1 MDRSDVVS
9 AGTRPL
15 NRLFAPDLFEGRTVF
30 VTGGGG
36 TINAGIARGFAELGA
51 RVALSGRTVARL
63 EQVAGELAALGAETL
78 VAPADVQDIA
88 TLEAALATTER
99 TLGPVDVLVC
109 GAAANF
115 PAPAERMSAEGF
127 AKVISVDLNGSFNA
141 ARAAF
146 PQLRARRG
154 NIVFVSATNAVMP
167 FAFQAHV
174 GAAKAGIDSLM
185 RGLALEW
192 GKYGIRCNSVL
203 PGPIEKTEGLRRLL
217 TEEDIAEL
225 RSYVPLGRFGT
236 IEDVAAVSCFLASP
250 LASLLTGVALVA
262 DGGQSF
268 SGSAML
274 AELMMNP

>member
-1 MDRSDVVS
+1 MISQS
-9 AGTRPL
+9 
-15 NRLFAPDLFEGRTVF
+15 FAPDLFRGRTVF

-36 TINAGIARGFAELGA
+36 TINAGIAQGFAELGA
-51 RVALSGRTVARL
+51 SVALSGRTVSRL
-63 EQVAGELAALGAETL
+63 EQAAAAMRGHGGEIIA
-78 VAPADVQDIA
+78 VPADVQEIQ
-88 TLEAALATTER
+88 TLDAALAACEHQI
-99 TLGPVDVLVC
+99 GKVDVLIC

-115 PAPAERMSAEGF
+115 PAPAEQMTADGF
-127 AKVISVDLNGSFNA
+127 RKVISTDLLGSFNA

-146 PQLRARRG
+146 AQLKATRG
-154 NIVFVSATNAVMP
+154 NIIFVSATNSIMP

-225 RSYVPLGRFGT
+225 RTYVPLGRFGT
-236 IEDVAAVSCFLASP
+236 IEDVAAVCCFLASP
-250 LASLLTGVALVA
+250 LASLLTGVSLVA

>member
-1 MDRSDVVS
+1 MISRC
-9 AGTRPL
+9 
-15 NRLFAPDLFEGRTVF
+15 FAPGLFRGRTVF
-30 VTGGGG
+30 LTGGGG
-36 TINAGIARGFAELGA
+36 TINAGIAKGFAELGA
-51 RVALSGRTVARL
+51 NVVLTGRTVSRL
-63 EQVAGELAALGAETL
+63 EGAAASMRGHGGEIVTI
-78 VAPADVQDIA
+78 PADVQEIESLD
-88 TLEAALATTER
+88 AALATTEKAI
-99 TLGPVDVLVC
+99 GKVDVLIC

-115 PAPAERMSAEGF
+115 PAPAEQMTAEGF
-127 AKVISVDLNGSFNA
+127 RKVISVDLMGSFNA
-141 ARAAF
+141 SRAAF
-146 PQLRARRG
+146 AHLKETRG
-154 NIVFVSATNAVMP
+154 NIIFVSATNSIMP

-174 GAAKAGIDSLM
+174 GSAKAGIDSLM

-225 RSYVPLGRFGT
+225 RTYVPLGRFGT
-236 IEDVAAVSCFLASP
+236 IEDVAAVCCFLASP
-250 LASLLTGVALVA
+250 LASLLTGVSLIA

>member
-1 MDRSDVVS
+1 MISRH
-9 AGTRPL
+9 
-15 NRLFAPDLFEGRTVF
+15 FAPDLFKGRTVF

-36 TINAGIARGFAELGA
+36 TINAGIAQGFAELGA
-51 RVALSGRTVARL
+51 NVALSGRTVSRL
-63 EQVAGELAALGAETL
+63 EQAAAAMRGHGGEIVA
-78 VAPADVQDIA
+78 VPADVQEIQ
-88 TLEAALATTER
+88 TLDAALATSER
-99 TLGPVDVLVC
+99 LIGKVDVLVC

-115 PAPAERMSAEGF
+115 PAPAEQMTADGF
-127 AKVISVDLNGSFNA
+127 RKVISTDLLGSFNA
-141 ARAAF
+141 ARSAF
-146 PQLRARRG
+146 AQLKATRG
-154 NIVFVSATNAVMP
+154 NIIFVSATNSIMP

-174 GAAKAGIDSLM
+174 GAAKAGVDSLM

-225 RSYVPLGRFGT
+225 RTYVPLGRFGT
-236 IEDVAAVSCFLASP
+236 IEDVAGVCCFLASP
-250 LASLLTGVALVA
+250 LASLLTGVSLVA

>member
-1 MDRSDVVS
+1 MISRY
-9 AGTRPL
+9 
-15 NRLFAPDLFEGRTVF
+15 FAPDLFRGRTVF
-30 VTGGGG
+30 VTGGAG

-51 RVALSGRTVARL
+51 RVALAGRTMQRL
-63 EQVAGELAALGAETL
+63 EDAAAEIRALGAEAL
-78 VAPADVQDIA
+78 ALQADVQQIE

-99 TLGPVDVLVC
+99 TLGKVDILIC

-115 PAPAERMSAEGF
+115 PAPAEQMSAEGF
-127 AKVISVDLNGSFNA
+127 RKVISVDLLGSFNA

-146 PQLRARRG
+146 TQLKATRG
-154 NIVFVSATNAVMP
+154 NIVFVSATNAIMP
-167 FAFQAHV
+167 FAFQSHV

-217 TEEDIAEL
+217 TEQDIAEL

-236 IEDVAAVSCFLASP
+236 IEDVAAVCCFLASP
-250 LASLLTGVALVA
+250 LASLLTGVSLVA

>member
-1 MDRSDVVS
+1 MISRY
-9 AGTRPL
+9 
-15 NRLFAPDLFEGRTVF
+15 FAPDLFHGRTVF
-30 VTGGGG
+30 VTGGAG

-51 RVALSGRTVARL
+51 RIALAGRTMARL
-63 EQVAGELAALGAETL
+63 EDAAADLRALGAEAL
-78 VAPADVQDIA
+78 ALQADVQQIE

-99 TLGPVDVLVC
+99 TLGKVDILVC

-115 PAPAERMSAEGF
+115 PAPAEQMSAEGF
-127 AKVISVDLNGSFNA
+127 RKVISVDLLGSFNA

-146 PQLRARRG
+146 TQLKATRG
-154 NIVFVSATNAVMP
+154 NIVVVSATNAIMP
-167 FAFQAHV
+167 FAFQSHV

-217 TEEDIAEL
+217 TEQDIAEL

-236 IEDVAAVSCFLASP
+236 IEDVAAVCCFLASP
-250 LASLLTGVALVA
+250 AASLLTGVSLVA

>member
-1 MDRSDVVS
+1 MISQH
-9 AGTRPL
+9 
-15 NRLFAPDLFEGRTVF
+15 FAPNLFRGRTVF

-36 TINAGIARGFAELGA
+36 TINAGIAHGFASLGA
-51 RVALSGRTVARL
+51 NVALSGRTVSRL
-63 EQVAGELAALGAETL
+63 EDAASTMRGLGGEILTVA
-78 VAPADVQDIA
+78 ADVQQIE
-88 TLEAALATTER
+88 TLDAALATSER
-99 TLGPVDVLVC
+99 ELGKIDVLIC

-115 PAPAERMSAEGF
+115 PAPAEQMTAEGF
-127 AKVISVDLNGSFNA
+127 RKVISVDLLGSFNA

-146 PQLRARRG
+146 AQLKATRG
-154 NIVFVSATNAVMP
+154 NVIFISATNAIMP

-174 GAAKAGIDSLM
+174 GSAKAGIDSLM

-236 IEDVAAVSCFLASP
+236 IEDVAAVCCFLASP
-250 LASLLTGVALVA
+250 LASLLTGVSLVA

>member
-1 MDRSDVVS
+1 MLEKCF
-9 AGTRPL
+9 AEG
-15 NRLFAPDLFEGRTVF
+15 LFRGKTVF

-51 RVALSGRTVARL
+51 DLALCGRTRASLEAAAASIRALSA
-63 EQVAGELAALGAETL
+63 QALVVE
-78 VAPADVQDIA
+78 ADVQRIE
-88 TLEAALATTER
+88 TLESALAATVR
-99 TLGPVDVLVC
+99 RFGKVDVLVC

-115 PAPAERMSAEGF
+115 PAPAEQMTAEGF
-127 AKVISVDLNGSFNA
+127 AKVISVDLMGSFNA

-146 PQLRARRG
+146 PHLKATKG
-154 NIVFVSATNAVMP
+154 NVIFVSATNALMP

-192 GKYGIRCNSVL
+192 GKHGIRCNSIL
-203 PGPIEKTEGLRRLL
+203 PGPIEETEGLRRLL
-217 TEEDIAEL
+217 TAEDIAEL
-225 RSYVPLGRFGT
+225 STYVPIGRFGT
-236 IEDVAAVSCFLASP
+236 IEDCAAVCCFLASP
-250 LASLLTGVALVA
+250 AASLLTGVALVA

>member
-1 MDRSDVVS
+1 MISRY
-9 AGTRPL
+9 
-15 NRLFAPDLFEGRTVF
+15 FARDLFRGKTVF
-30 VTGGGG
+30 VTGGAG
-36 TINAGIARGFAELGA
+36 TINAGIARGFAELGGN
-51 RVALSGRTVARL
+51 VALCGRTLPKL
-63 EQVAGELAALGAETL
+63 EAAASGLRALGAEAL
-78 VAPADVQDIA
+78 ALAADVQQIE
-88 TLEAALATTER
+88 TLDAALAATER
-99 TLGPVDVLVC
+99 ALGKVDVLVC

-115 PAPAERMSAEGF
+115 PAPAEQMTADGF
-127 AKVISVDLNGSFNA
+127 RKVISVDLLGSFNA
-141 ARAAF
+141 SRAAF
-146 PQLRARRG
+146 AQLRATRG
-154 NIVFVSATNAVMP
+154 NIVFVSATNAIMP

-203 PGPIEKTEGLRRLL
+203 PGPIEKTEGLSRLL
-217 TEEDIAEL
+217 TEQDIAEL

-236 IEDVAAVSCFLASP
+236 IEDVAAVCCFIASP
-250 LASLLTGVALVA
+250 LASLLTGVTLVA

>member
-1 MDRSDVVS
+1 MISRY
-9 AGTRPL
+9 
-15 NRLFAPDLFEGRTVF
+15 FAPDLFRGRTVF
-30 VTGGGG
+30 VTGGAG
-36 TINAGIARGFAELGA
+36 TINAGIARGFAALGA
-51 RVALSGRTVARL
+51 RVALAGRTMARL
-63 EQVAGELAALGAETL
+63 EDAAAEIRALGAEAL
-78 VAPADVQDIA
+78 ALQADVQQIE

-99 TLGPVDVLVC
+99 TLGKIDVLIC

-115 PAPAERMSAEGF
+115 PAPAEQMSAEGF
-127 AKVISVDLNGSFNA
+127 RKVISVDLLGSFNA
-141 ARAAF
+141 SRAAF
-146 PQLRARRG
+146 TQLKATRG
-154 NIVFVSATNAVMP
+154 NIVFVSATNAIMP
-167 FAFQAHV
+167 FAFQSHV

-217 TEEDIAEL
+217 TEQDIAEL

-236 IEDVAAVSCFLASP
+236 IEDVAAVCCFLASP
-250 LASLLTGVALVA
+250 LASLLTGVSLVA

>member
-1 MDRSDVVS
+1 MIRRS
-9 AGTRPL
+9 
-15 NRLFAPDLFEGRTVF
+15 FAPDLFRGRVVF
-30 VTGGGG
+30 VTGGSG
-36 TINAGIARGFAELGA
+36 TINAGIAQGFAELGA
-51 RVALSGRTVARL
+51 RVALTGRTMPKL
-63 EQVAGELAALGAETL
+63 EAAAAELRALGTEAM
-78 VAPADVQDIA
+78 AIQADVQQFE

-99 TLGPVDVLVC
+99 ALGKVDVLIC

-115 PAPAERMSAEGF
+115 PAPAEQMSAEGF
-127 AKVISVDLNGSFNA
+127 RKVISVDLMGSFNA

-146 PQLRARRG
+146 QQLKATRG
-154 NIVFVSATNAVMP
+154 NIVFVSATNAIMP

-217 TEEDIAEL
+217 TEQDIAEL
-225 RSYVPLGRFGT
+225 RTYVPLGRFGT
-236 IEDVAAVSCFLASP
+236 IEDVAAVCCFLASP
-250 LASLLTGVALVA
+250 AASLLTGVALVA

>member
-1 MDRSDVVS
+1 MISRH
-9 AGTRPL
+9 
-15 NRLFAPDLFEGRTVF
+15 FAPDLFRGRTVF

-36 TINAGIARGFAELGA
+36 TINAGIAQGFAELGA
-51 RVALSGRTVARL
+51 NVALSGRTVSRL
-63 EQVAGELAALGAETL
+63 ETAAAAMRGHGGEIIA
-78 VAPADVQDIA
+78 VPADVQEIQ
-88 TLEAALATTER
+88 TLDAALVTSER
-99 TLGPVDVLVC
+99 LLGKVDVLIC

-115 PAPAERMSAEGF
+115 PAPAEQMTAEGF
-127 AKVISVDLNGSFNA
+127 RKVISTDLLGSFNA
-141 ARAAF
+141 ARSAF
-146 PQLRARRG
+146 AQLKATRG
-154 NIVFVSATNAVMP
+154 NIIFVSATNSVMP

-174 GAAKAGIDSLM
+174 GSAKAGIDSLM

-225 RSYVPLGRFGT
+225 RTYVPLGRFGT
-236 IEDVAAVSCFLASP
+236 IEDVAAVCCFLASP
-250 LASLLTGVALVA
+250 LASLLTGVSLVA

>member
-1 MDRSDVVS
+1 MISRY
-9 AGTRPL
+9 
-15 NRLFAPDLFEGRTVF
+15 FAPDLFRGRTVF
-30 VTGGGG
+30 VTGGAG

-51 RVALSGRTVARL
+51 RVALAGRTMARL
-63 EQVAGELAALGAETL
+63 EDAAAEIRALGAEAL
-78 VAPADVQDIA
+78 ALQADVQQIE

-99 TLGPVDVLVC
+99 TLGKIDVLIC

-115 PAPAERMSAEGF
+115 PAPAEQMSAEGF
-127 AKVISVDLNGSFNA
+127 RKVISVDLLGSFNA
-141 ARAAF
+141 SRAAF
-146 PQLRARRG
+146 TQLKATRG
-154 NIVFVSATNAVMP
+154 NIVFVSATNAIMP
-167 FAFQAHV
+167 FAFQSHV

-217 TEEDIAEL
+217 TEQDIAEL

-236 IEDVAAVSCFLASP
+236 IEDVAAVCCFLASP
-250 LASLLTGVALVA
+250 LASLLTGVSLVA

>member
-1 MDRSDVVS
+1 MIR
-9 AGTRPL
+9 RC
-15 NRLFAPDLFEGRTVF
+15 FAPDLYRNRTVF
-30 VTGGGG
+30 VTGGAG
-36 TINAGIARGFAELGA
+36 TINAGIAKGFAELGA
-51 RVALSGRTVARL
+51 RVVLCGRTMHRLDEAVATLRA
-63 EQVAGELAALGAETL
+63 VGAEAL
-78 VAPADVQDIA
+78 AIQGDVQEIE
-88 TLEAALATTER
+88 TIEAALATTEK
-99 TLGPVDVLVC
+99 TFGKVDILIC

-115 PAPAERMSAEGF
+115 PAPAEQMSAEGF
-127 AKVISVDLNGSFNA
+127 RKVISVDLLGSFNA
-141 ARAAF
+141 SRAAF
-146 PQLRARRG
+146 AHLKATRG
-154 NIVFVSATNAVMP
+154 NIIFVSATNAIMP

-217 TEEDIAEL
+217 TEQDIAEL

-236 IEDVAAVSCFLASP
+236 IEDVAAVCCFLASP
-250 LASLLTGVALVA
+250 LASLLTGVTLVA

>member
-1 MDRSDVVS
+1 MISRH
-9 AGTRPL
+9 
-15 NRLFAPDLFEGRTVF
+15 FAPDLFKGRTVF

-36 TINAGIARGFAELGA
+36 TINAGIAQGFAELGA
-51 RVALSGRTVARL
+51 NVALSGRTVSRL
-63 EQVAGELAALGAETL
+63 EQAAAAMRGHGGEIVA
-78 VAPADVQDIA
+78 VPADVQEIRDSRCRA
-88 TLEAALATTER
+88 R
-99 TLGPVDVLVC
+99 HQ
-109 GAAANF
+109 
-115 PAPAERMSAEGF
+115 
-127 AKVISVDLNGSFNA
+127 
-141 ARAAF
+141 RAADRQGRRAGLRGRR
-146 PQLRARRG
+146 QLPGAGRADDAPTASARSSRPTCWARSTPRARPFAQLKATRG
-154 NIVFVSATNAVMP
+154 NIIFVSATNSIMP

-174 GAAKAGIDSLM
+174 GAAKAGVDSLM

-225 RSYVPLGRFGT
+225 RTYVPLGRFGT
-236 IEDVAAVSCFLASP
+236 IEDVAGVCCFLASP
-250 LASLLTGVALVA
+250 LASLLTGVSLVA

>member
-1 MDRSDVVS
+1 MMSRH
-9 AGTRPL
+9 
-15 NRLFAPDLFEGRTVF
+15 FAPDLFKGRNVF

-36 TINAGIARGFAELGA
+36 TINAGIAQGFAELGA
-51 RVALSGRTVARL
+51 NVALSGRTVSRL
-63 EQVAGELAALGAETL
+63 EQAAAAMRGHGGEIIA
-78 VAPADVQDIA
+78 VPADVQEIQ
-88 TLEAALATTER
+88 TLDAALVTSER
-99 TLGPVDVLVC
+99 LLGKVDVLIC
-109 GAAANF
+109 GAATNF
-115 PAPAERMSAEGF
+115 PAPAEQMTAEGF
-127 AKVISVDLNGSFNA
+127 RKVISTDLLGSFNA

-146 PQLRARRG
+146 AQLKATRG
-154 NIVFVSATNAVMP
+154 NIIFVSATNSVMP

-174 GAAKAGIDSLM
+174 GSAKAGIDSLM

-225 RSYVPLGRFGT
+225 RTYVPLGRFGT
-236 IEDVAAVSCFLASP
+236 IEDVAAVCCFLASP
-250 LASLLTGVALVA
+250 LAALLTGVSLVA

>member
-1 MDRSDVVS
+1 MISRY
-9 AGTRPL
+9 
-15 NRLFAPDLFEGRTVF
+15 FAPDLFRGRTVF
-30 VTGGGG
+30 VTGGAG

-51 RVALSGRTVARL
+51 RIALAGRTMARL
-63 EQVAGELAALGAETL
+63 EDAAAEIRALGAEAL
-78 VAPADVQDIA
+78 ALQADVQQIE

-99 TLGPVDVLVC
+99 TLGKVDILIC

-115 PAPAERMSAEGF
+115 PAPAEQMSAEGF
-127 AKVISVDLNGSFNA
+127 RKVISVDLLGSFNA

-146 PQLRARRG
+146 TQLKATRG
-154 NIVFVSATNAVMP
+154 NIVFVSATNAIMP
-167 FAFQAHV
+167 FAFQSHV

-217 TEEDIAEL
+217 TEQDIAEL

-236 IEDVAAVSCFLASP
+236 IEDVAAVCCFLASP
-250 LASLLTGVALVA
+250 AASLLTGVSLVA